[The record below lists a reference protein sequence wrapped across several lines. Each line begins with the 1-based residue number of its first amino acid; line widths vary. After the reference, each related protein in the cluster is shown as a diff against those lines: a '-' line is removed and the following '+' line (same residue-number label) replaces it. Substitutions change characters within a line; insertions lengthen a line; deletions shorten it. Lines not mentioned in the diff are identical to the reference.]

1 MNAADRPMNPDIAIP
16 GAGFAQEAMDG
27 QPEGESTPGAT
38 PPDWEAI
45 KEAFRA
51 GSQSLRG
58 IAGEHGVT
66 EGAIRARAKKGE
78 WTRADTGFTQCVE
91 PRIAALE
98 EQVAAL
104 SGLVVE
110 MGELLEELTMANAGA
125 LRQQRKAQPWQ
136 QTQRPP
142 SRWG

>member
-1 MNAADRPMNPDIAIP
+1 MSEDPAIPAAD
-16 GAGFAQEAMDG
+16 FAQEAPDG
-27 QPEGESTPGAT
+27 QPEGESTPGAI

-45 KEAFRA
+45 QEAFRA
-51 GSQSLRG
+51 GAQSLRE
-58 IAGEHGVT
+58 IAGKHGVT
-66 EGAIRARAKKGE
+66 EGAIRARAKKAG
-78 WTRADTGFTQCVE
+78 WTRATGVTQCVE
-91 PRIAALE
+91 PRVAALE

-104 SGLVVE
+104 SGLVEE
-110 MGELLEELTMANAGA
+110 MGVLLEELTMANAGA